1 MAGRFITVR
10 WAQPLSTLP
19 AMRPAGS
26 RMERPWFKHWPEGV
40 PKAIE
45 YPRIPLHQVLRDA
58 AKALPDHTATV
69 FYGAKLTYREL
80 DEKADR
86 FAAGLRGIGV
96 KKGDRVGIMLPNS
109 PTYLIAFFGVLRAGA
124 SVVQTNIL
132 YKAREL
138 EELYNDAGATVV
150 VTLDI
155 FLPNLLKAKPKTPIK
170 HVIVADVKDFLPGLL
185 AALYPIKKKKD
196 LKKEGHWPLVV
207 PREPWVSQ
215 FMDLLA
221 SPPQPGKE
229 PPVDPANDVAVFQY
243 TGGTTGTPKGA
254 MLTHHNLVANVYQCA
269 AWVPFSKPGQE
280 VMMAALP
287 MFHVFGLTVAMLIAV
302 KLGATIVLHPNPR
315 EIEKILKL
323 ITKHRPTLFPG
334 VPTMYVGLLSHPR
347 LAKANLRG
355 IRACLSGAAPL
366 PMEVRRRFEQ
376 LTGGKLVEG
385 FGLTEASPVTHAN
398 PLTEGGL
405 VKECIGIPLPD
416 TDAKVV
422 DAEAGVKEMPMGEPG
437 ELVIKGPQVMKGYW
451 NKPDETA
458 RVLRDGW
465 LYTGDIARIDEDG
478 YFYIVERKKD
488 MIIASGYNV
497 YPREVEEVLF
507 KHPAVQEAAVIGVP
521 DPYRGETVKAFVI
534 LKAGA
539 AATAE
544 ELITYSKEHLAAF
557 KVPKAIEFR
566 AELPKSMVGK
576 VLRRTLREEELKK
589 RAT

>member
-1 MAGRFITVR
+1 
-10 WAQPLSTLP
+10 
-19 AMRPAGS
+19 
-26 RMERPWFKHWPEGV
+26 MERPWFKHWPEGV
-40 PKAIE
+40 PKTIE
-45 YPRIPLHQVLRDA
+45 VPKVPLHQILRDT
-58 AKALPDHTATV
+58 AKAHPDQIATV

-96 KKGDRVGIMLPNS
+96 RKGDRVAMIFPNS
-109 PTYLIAFFGVLRAGA
+109 PMYLIAFFGILRAGA

-138 EELYNDAGATVV
+138 EELYKDSGATVV

-155 FLPNLLKAKPKTPIK
+155 FLPNLLKAKPNTPVK
-170 HVIVADVKDFLPGLL
+170 HVIVSDVRDFLPGLL
-185 AALYPIKKKKD
+185 AALYPIKKRKD

-207 PREPWVSQ
+207 PSGPWVSQ
-215 FMDLLA
+215 FMDLLRN
-221 SPPQPGKE
+221 PPEPGKE
-229 PPVDPANDVAVFQY
+229 PAVDPENDVAVFQY

-254 MLTHHNLVANVYQCA
+254 MLTHRNLVANVYQCV
-269 AWVPFSKPGQE
+269 AWVPFAKPGRE

-287 MFHVFGLTVAMLIAV
+287 MFHVFGLTVAMLISV
-302 KLGATIVLHPNPR
+302 KLGATLILHPNPR
-315 EIEKILKL
+315 ETATILKL

-334 VPTMYVGLLSHPR
+334 VPTMYIGLLGHER

-366 PMEVRRRFEQ
+366 PMEVRRRFED

-385 FGLTEASPVTHAN
+385 YGLTEASPVTHAN
-398 PLTEGGL
+398 PLVEGAL
-405 VKECIGIPLPD
+405 VKECIGLPFPS
-416 TDAKVV
+416 TEAKVV
-422 DAEAGVKEMPMGEPG
+422 DPDAGVTEMPLGETG

-458 RVLRDGW
+458 RVIRDGW

-507 KHPAVQEAAVIGVP
+507 QHPAVLEAAVIGVP
-521 DPYRGETVKAFVI
+521 DPYRGETVKAFVV
-534 LKAGA
+534 LKPGA
-539 AATAE
+539 TATAE
-544 ELITYSKEHLAAF
+544 ELMAYGKERLAPF
-557 KVPKAIEFR
+557 KAPKAIEFR

-589 RAT
+589 PKAA

>member
-185 AALYPIKKKKD
+185 AALYPIKKMKD

-544 ELITYSKEHLAAF
+544 EL
-557 KVPKAIEFR
+557 
-566 AELPKSMVGK
+566 
-576 VLRRTLREEELKK
+576 KK

>member
-1 MAGRFITVR
+1 
-10 WAQPLSTLP
+10 
-19 AMRPAGS
+19 MRPPGS

-58 AKALPDHTATV
+58 AKALPDHTATL

-96 KKGDRVGIMLPNS
+96 KKGDRVGVMLPNS
-109 PTYLIAFFGVLRAGA
+109 PMYLIAFFGILRAGGT
-124 SVVQTNIL
+124 VVQTNIL

-138 EELYNDAGATVV
+138 EELYADAGATAV

-155 FLPNLLKAKPKTPIK
+155 FLPNVLKAKPNTPIK
-170 HVIVADVKDFLPGLL
+170 HVVVADAKDFLPGLL

-196 LKKEGHWPLVV
+196 MKKEGHWPLVV
-207 PREPWVSQ
+207 PREPWVSR

-229 PPVDPANDVAVFQY
+229 PPVDPATDVAVFQY

-302 KLGATIVLHPNPR
+302 KLGAAIVLHPNPR
-315 EIEKILKL
+315 EIGAILKL

-334 VPTMYVGLLSHPR
+334 VPTMYVGLLGHPR

-422 DAEAGVKEMPMGEPG
+422 DPEAGVKEMPMGETG

-539 AATAE
+539 TATAE
-544 ELITYSKEHLAAF
+544 ELMAYSKEHLAAF
-557 KVPKAIEFR
+557 KVPKAVEFR

-576 VLRRTLREEELKK
+576 VLRRTLREEEMK
-589 RAT
+589 RRAA